1 MEGKAKVY
9 LMMVQFFISIFLKN
23 YLLPP
28 DACKGRGPKEVQGK
42 WSHRSMADHEQ
53 KATAGKEKNAYD
65 IHKFGNEPA
74 GHHISSTDKR
84 N

>member
-1 MEGKAKVY
+1 
-9 LMMVQFFISIFLKN
+9 
-23 YLLPP
+23 
-28 DACKGRGPKEVQGK
+28 
-42 WSHRSMADHEQ
+42 MADHEQ